1 VSWPYLKALLWLI
14 VGRWREQPGRLLLS
28 LFAVALGVALG
39 LAIHLVNRS
48 ALSEFSDA
56 IALVNGQAQRQVTVF
71 TGAFNDAVFD
81 SVVQL
86 PGLSAASPVIEAAAE
101 IAGVK
106 LKLIGLD
113 LFKAIHVTPELVI
126 ISDTLPKQEGD
137 NLSAF
142 QSDQV
147 YLSTAALNNV
157 KKQVG
162 DKVTIAIGTVKQEFV
177 IAGRLSQVPTGQ
189 VIATTDIGTLQ
200 WRFAKAGPEWL
211 GKISR
216 IDLKLDDAQDKQLTD
231 TGLEKLLAAESKK
244 QSVQLR
250 VDTPQAATQ
259 RMSNVS
265 RAYRVN
271 LAVLGTVA
279 LVVGGFL
286 VFSTMALMAQRQ
298 IADAAVLSLLGLSAA
313 RIQRFMLAQG
323 LAIGVLGSL
332 LGIGFG
338 LLMAQSFLT
347 LLGGDLGGGYFN
359 GSAPRLNFSIFDL
372 ALFGLMGIGIS
383 VAAAWPAAT
392 QLVRSTQNPTTVLSG
407 MYLMNQSGQT
417 KTISFRSKALAI
429 GLCLVGAIVCL
440 ALPPILDLPLGGFS
454 AMGLLLI
461 AGVAVVPWLT
471 QGGANLLLNRF
482 SKGLWKSPALWL
494 GAQRL
499 GRYPHTVSTAL
510 AGIVASVAL
519 ASAMAIMVHSFR
531 DSVDSW
537 LSNILPADLYIRSS
551 AKLQTAE
558 QQTIRAMPGIARAD
572 FLRAMEITM
581 RNDLPKVA
589 LVGRSFSSKN
599 INEMLPLI
607 GTSSVP
613 SGAESSNVIQVYGSE
628 AMVDLY
634 GWKQGSTIASP
645 IAGIGGPKWFI
656 AGIWRDYGRQHGAI
670 ALSLEDFAKITGQ
683 ASASDIAVWLAPGA
697 TSETVI
703 QTIKTIPDLAQAEA
717 RSSEAIRAISLKIFD
732 RSFAL
737 TYVIEAIAILV
748 AIFGVASTYA
758 GEALSRKREFGTL
771 AHLGAK
777 PALVAK
783 QIAFEALLAIT
794 LAVAWGAI
802 IGIGLAWILVR
813 RINPQSF
820 HWSMDFAFPV
830 GLLLVSAASLIA
842 LGIASALLAYRTS
855 LRASPVLAIKG

>member
-1 VSWPYLKALLWLI
+1 VSWPYLKALRWLI
-14 VGRWREQPGRLLLS
+14 SGRWREQPGRLLLS

-56 IALVNGQAQRQVTVF
+56 IALVNGQAQRQVTAV

-86 PGLSAASPVIEAAAE
+86 SGLSAASPVIEASAD
-101 IAGVK
+101 ISGLK

-113 LFKAIHVTPELVI
+113 LFKAVHVTPELVI
-126 ISDTLPKQEGD
+126 VSDTLLKQEGD
-137 NLSAF
+137 NLSGF
-142 QSDQV
+142 QSDQA
-147 YLSTAALNNV
+147 YLSAAALNSI
-157 KKQVG
+157 KKKVG
-162 DKVTIAIGTVKQEFV
+162 DKVTIAVGAVKHEFA
-177 IAGRLSQVPTGQ
+177 IAGRLSQVPAGQ

-216 IDLKLDDAQDKQLTD
+216 IDLKLDDTQDKQLTD
-231 TGLEKLLAAESKK
+231 TALEKLLTAESKK
-244 QSVQLR
+244 HSLQLR

-298 IADAAVLSLLGLSAA
+298 IADAAVLSLLGLSSA

-332 LGIGFG
+332 TGIGLG

-359 GSAPRLNFSIFDL
+359 GSAPRLNFSISDL

-383 VAAAWPAAT
+383 VAAAWPAAR

-407 MYLMNQSGQT
+407 MYLMNQTGQT
-417 KTISFRSKALAI
+417 KTVSFRSKALVI
-429 GLCLVGAIVCL
+429 GLCLLGAIICL
-440 ALPPILDLPLGGFS
+440 ALPPILDLPLGGFC

-471 QGGANLLLNRF
+471 QSGANLLLNRF
-482 SKGLWKSPALWL
+482 SKGLWKSPAFWL
-494 GAQRL
+494 GTQRL

-613 SGAESSNVIQVYGSE
+613 LGPESANAIQVYGSE

-634 GWKQGSTIASP
+634 GWKQGTTIAP
-645 IAGIGGPKWFI
+645 PLGGQNWFI

-697 TSETVI
+697 TSEAVI
-703 QTIKTIPDLAQAEA
+703 QTIKTMPDLAQAEA

-830 GLLLVSAASLIA
+830 TLLLFSAASLIA
-842 LGIASALLAYRTS
+842 LGVASALLAYRTS
-855 LRASPVLAIKG
+855 LHASPVLAIKG

>member
-1 VSWPYLKALLWLI
+1 VKWPYLKALLWLI
-14 VGRWREQPGRLLLS
+14 AGRWREQPGRLLLS

-56 IALVNGQAQRQVTVF
+56 IALVNGQAQRQVTAV

-81 SVVQL
+81 TVVQL
-86 PGLSAASPVIEAAAE
+86 PGLSAASPVIETSVD
-101 IAGVK
+101 ISGIK

-113 LFKAIHVTPELVI
+113 LFKAVHVTPELII
-126 ISDTLPKQEGD
+126 ISDGLPKQEGD
-137 NLSAF
+137 NLSGF

-147 YLSTAALNNV
+147 YLSTAALSSV
-157 KKQVG
+157 KKKVG
-162 DKVTIAIGTVKQEFV
+162 DKVDISIGNLKHEFV
-177 IAGRLSQVPTGQ
+177 IAGRLSQVPAGQ
-189 VIATTDIGTLQ
+189 VIATTDIATLQ
-200 WRFAKAGPEWL
+200 WRFAKAGPEWQA
-211 GKISR
+211 KISR
-216 IDLKLDDAQDKQLTD
+216 IDLKLDETQDKQLTD
-231 TGLEKLLAAESKK
+231 KRLAESLASESKK
-244 QSVQLR
+244 YSVQLQ

-298 IADAAVLSLLGLSAA
+298 IADAAVLSLLGLSAV

-323 LAIGVLGSL
+323 FAIGILGSL
-332 LGIGFG
+332 AGIVFG
-338 LLMAQSFLT
+338 LTLAQSFLT

-372 ALFGLMGIGIS
+372 ALFGLMGVAIS

-392 QLVRSTQNPTTVLSG
+392 QLVRTTQNPTSVLSG
-407 MYLMNQSGQT
+407 MYLMNQAGQT
-417 KTISFRSKALAI
+417 KTMSLRAKSIAI
-429 GLCLVGAIVCL
+429 GLCLFGVGICL
-440 ALPPILDLPLGGFS
+440 SLPSILDLPLGGFA

-471 QGGANLLLNRF
+471 QGGANLLLKRF
-482 SKGLWKSPALWL
+482 SEGLWNSPALWL

-551 AKLQTAE
+551 AKLQTTE
-558 QQTIRAMPGIARAD
+558 QQTIRTLPGVARAD

-607 GTSSVP
+607 GTSSSP
-613 SGAESSNVIQVYGSE
+613 SDRANSADIQVYGSE

-645 IAGIGGPKWFI
+645 IAEMGGQNWFI

-670 ALSLEDFAKITGQ
+670 ALSLQDFGKVTGQ
-683 ASASDIAVWLAPGA
+683 ASASDIAIWLAPGA
-697 TSETVI
+697 TSDAVI
-703 QTIKTIPDLAQAEA
+703 QKIKALPDLAQAEA

-758 GEALSRKREFGTL
+758 GEALSRKKEFGTL
-771 AHLGAK
+771 AHLGVK

-783 QIAFEALLAIT
+783 QIGFEALLAIT

-830 GLLLVSAASLIA
+830 GLLLFSAVSLIA
-842 LGIASALLAYRTS
+842 LGVGSALLAYRTS
-855 LRASPVLAIKG
+855 LRANPVLAIKG

>member
-1 VSWPYLKALLWLI
+1 MSWPFLKALLWLI
-14 VGRWREQPGRLLLS
+14 IGRWREQPGRLLLS

-48 ALSEFSDA
+48 ALGEFSDA
-56 IALVNGQAQRQVTVF
+56 IALVNGQAQRQVTAV
-71 TGAFNDAVFD
+71 TGAFNDKVFD

-86 PGLSAASPVIEAAAE
+86 LGLSAASPVIEASADV
-101 IAGVK
+101 AGVK

-113 LFKAIHVTPELVI
+113 LFKAIQVTPELVI
-126 ISDTLPKQEGD
+126 ISDTLPKQDGD
-137 NLSAF
+137 NLSGF
-142 QSDQV
+142 QSDQI
-147 YLSTAALNNV
+147 YLSTAALNSV
-157 KKQVG
+157 KKKVG
-162 DKVTIAIGTVKQEFV
+162 DNVAIAIGTVKHEFV
-177 IAGRLSQVPTGQ
+177 IAGRLSQVPAGQ
-189 VIATTDIGTLQ
+189 VIATTDISTLQ

-231 TGLEKLLAAESKK
+231 MALEKLLTAESKK
-244 QSVQLR
+244 YSVQLR
-250 VDTPQAATQ
+250 VDTPQAASQ

-298 IADAAVLSLLGLSAA
+298 IADAAVLSLLGLSAG

-332 LGIGFG
+332 LGIALG

-407 MYLMNQSGQT
+407 MYLMNQTGQT
-417 KTISFRSKALAI
+417 KTISFRSKAFVI
-429 GLCLVGAIVCL
+429 GLCILSAIICL
-440 ALPPILDLPLGGFS
+440 TLPPIFDLPLGGFS
-454 AMGLLLI
+454 AMGLLLF

-482 SKGLWKSPALWL
+482 SKGLWQSPALWL

-551 AKLQTAE
+551 AKLQASE
-558 QQTIRAMPGIARAD
+558 QQIIRAMPGIARAD
-572 FLRAMEITM
+572 FLRATEITM

-607 GTSSVP
+607 GTNSAP
-613 SGAESSNVIQVYGSE
+613 LGPASSNSIQVYGSE

-634 GWKQGSTIASP
+634 GWKQGSMIASP
-645 IAGIGGPKWFI
+645 LGGPDWFI

-670 ALSLEDFAKITGQ
+670 ALSLDDFAKITGQ
-683 ASASDIAVWLAPGA
+683 ASASDIAIWLAPGA
-697 TSETVI
+697 TSEAVI
-703 QTIKTIPDLAQAEA
+703 KQIKAIPDLAQAEA

-758 GEALSRKREFGTL
+758 GEALSRKKEFGTL

-802 IGIGLAWILVR
+802 IGIGLAWVLVR

-830 GLLLVSAASLIA
+830 TLLLISAASLIA
-842 LGIASALLAYRTS
+842 LGITSAVLAYRTS